1 MAEPEPVEPTAEAA
15 DAREERIE
23 KMEME
28 DEPAQEYT
36 DEERAKS

>member
-15 DAREERIE
+15 DAREERL
-23 KMEME
+23 MSME